1 MTYPVFASGD
11 VLNASDMNG
20 VGLWL
25 VKSQTIGTGVSSVT
39 VTGAFSA
46 DYDNYK
52 IVISGGVTGTAGSV
66 TFQLNNS
73 TGATYGF
80 FGSFGAYGTATLN
93 AYATVGLTSWTDIG
107 IGGTA
112 GWMATIE
119 LMSPFA
125 TKPTLGTTWSTSTA
139 TAYNFAIRDTAA
151 VSNTGFTLTGLGG
164 NTLTGGTIRVYGIRN

>member
-25 VKSQTIGTGVSSVT
+25 VKSQAIGTGVSSVT

-52 IVISGGVTGTAGSV
+52 IVISGGVTGSPGSV

-80 FGSFGAYGTATLN
+80 FGSFGSYGTATLN
-93 AYATVGLTSWTDIG
+93 AYASVGLTSWTDIG

-112 GWMATIE
+112 GWMTTID

-164 NTLTGGTIRVYGIRN
+164 NTLTGGTIRVYGFRN